1 MRRALL
7 VDDEMNVL
15 HALQRSLR
23 PIAQK
28 FDIDIELCNDP
39 KLAIQK
45 MGTTQYDF
53 IISDY
58 HMPSMNG
65 VDFFR
70 IAKEVQS
77 NSIRM
82 MLSASADFKT
92 IMGAVNEAEVFRYI
106 TKPWETADLE
116 ENVRLALDLR
126 DQLLKDKQILD
137 QVQAEHHQ
145 LTPEELEKKRLEESE
160 PGITKV
166 VWDASGGVVL
176 DSAEQPPE
184 T

>member
-7 VDDEMNVL
+7 VDDEINVL

-28 FDIDIELCNDP
+28 LNFDIELCNDP
-39 KLAIQK
+39 RLAIQK
-45 MGTTQYDF
+45 LAAAQYDF

-70 IAKEVQS
+70 IAKEIQGDA
-77 NSIRM
+77 IRM

-116 ENVRLALDLR
+116 ENVRLALELR
-126 DQLLKDKQILD
+126 EQLQYDKQVLD
-137 QVQAEHHQ
+137 QAQAERER

-160 PGITKV
+160 PGITNV
-166 VWDASGGVVL
+166 IWDARGGVLL
-176 DSAEQPPE
+176 DNTDDLSGK
-184 T
+184 